1 MESNGRI
8 GGSQAPTPDPDTE
21 QVSDADI
28 AQIEQMLS
36 DQGMAAGG
44 LAQGGMM
51 DKLVNAAKTN
61 RLVNERMR
69 AFGMPL
75 EMAMG
80 GPVGQQSPNNNMYS
94 DPNKI
99 DSIISKISSAAQKN
113 PQLMQMLSERGI
125 NIPSNLATQNPQEIQ
140 QNNSPSQTTEPIMKV
155 DKGGFIP
162 VENYTEVQDMIANKA
177 NKSLPAP
184 VKAANGIDMGY
195 SIADVLSEP
204 SLPTS
209 YLTPGSMTMGNTSTN
224 FSPTQQGP
232 QEPVGGCAEGFIWN
246 GVACIPQEIVT
257 QTNNNDDDNNFN
269 KNPPKPWYEG
279 EDLSNMD
286 AFVTGKLS
294 EKAPATGLG
303 GIVQNIPIVKAFSRL
318 DKYNNVAETRAGISL
333 ALAAKQITPEE
344 ADVLTGKVDS
354 YIEKNNLSSFWTE
367 SLFTGSGMAKNATS
381 LFAGE
386 DGEFDQLEWNKFVTE
401 TGGSLNYDSKPDAD
415 GNITVNPNTGV
426 KITGKVTTGA
436 ENFNKTA
443 TEKAAQKAGEDKQ
456 EKNRQKR
463 NQEQAK
469 ANAAAVKVKTE
480 ENVIAQQKKN
490 PVYGR
495 AKGGL
500 MKKNKK

>member
-1 MESNGRI
+1 
-8 GGSQAPTPDPDTE
+8 
-21 QVSDADI
+21 
-28 AQIEQMLS
+28 
-36 DQGMAAGG
+36 
-44 LAQGGMM
+44 
-51 DKLVNAAKTN
+51 
-61 RLVNERMR
+61 
-69 AFGMPL
+69 
-75 EMAMG
+75 
-80 GPVGQQSPNNNMYS
+80 
-94 DPNKI
+94 
-99 DSIISKISSAAQKN
+99 
-113 PQLMQMLSERGI
+113 
-125 NIPSNLATQNPQEIQ
+125 
-140 QNNSPSQTTEPIMKV
+140 
-155 DKGGFIP
+155 
-162 VENYTEVQDMIANKA
+162 
-177 NKSLPAP
+177 
-184 VKAANGIDMGY
+184 
-195 SIADVLSEP
+195 
-204 SLPTS
+204 
-209 YLTPGSMTMGNTSTN
+209 
-224 FSPTQQGP
+224 
-232 QEPVGGCAEGFIWN
+232 
-246 GVACIPQEIVT
+246 
-257 QTNNNDDDNNFN
+257 
-269 KNPPKPWYEG
+269 
-279 EDLSNMD
+279 MD

-354 YIEKNNLSSFWTE
+354 YIEKNDLNSFWTE